1 MDMSKPSFGRRLFLL
16 IRRHPLRLII
26 FMMSLIGSILGI
38 IIFLLVMPD
47 LKCLKIER
55 AGQDYERQLLQ
66 LVVDGL
72 SESVIKDANPEDI
85 GFLTD
90 HNVRYCYRLR
100 NIGKRSCISPNA

>member
-1 MDMSKPSFGRRLFLL
+1 
-16 IRRHPLRLII
+16 
-26 FMMSLIGSILGI
+26 
-38 IIFLLVMPD
+38 MPD